1 MVVGRDA
8 IGSGV
13 EDFVSDVFDAD
24 GVAIVDDVFGIALSR
39 LFHRRSRS
47 RFIRIDVVQQSFQ

>member
-1 MVVGRDA
+1 MGRDA

-13 EDFVSDVFDAD
+13 EDFVSNVFDAD